1 MNIDDFINIITST
14 YTSLGGA
21 TVVLVALSAWL
32 GKVWAARILQKE
44 ISKHSENIAK
54 LQVELDSLKQ
64 KDITRHNDKLATYR
78 TAINLICELLSEFQ
92 SVALEKKSSI
102 SSEVEENFSINRN
115 IIYGNI
121 SLVSSQNVMNK
132 YNDIIDYFIPII
144 YEGKPLL
151 WEDMRGKVDILLNE
165 MRTDLGIT
173 DGTVIYQG
181 VR

>member
-1 MNIDDFINIITST
+1 MDDFINMITST
-14 YTSLGGA
+14 YASLGGA

-64 KDITRHNDKLATYR
+64 KDIARHNYKLATYR
-78 TAINLICELLSEFQ
+78 TAVSLICELLSEFE
-92 SVALEKKSSI
+92 SVTLEKKSSI
-102 SSEVEENFSINRN
+102 SSEVEKNFSINRN
-115 IIYGNI
+115 MIYGNI
-121 SLVSSQNVMNK
+121 ALVSSQNVMNK

-144 YEGKPLL
+144 YEEEPLL
-151 WEDMRGKVDILLNE
+151 WEDMRSKVDILLNE
-165 MRTDLGIT
+165 MRTDLEIT
-173 DGTVIYQG
+173 DGQVVYQG